1 MFNPLDFF
9 GTQTINLTAPAT
21 QGIYG
26 TTPGKTTQITG
37 CFVVEEQRI
46 TRTTTGEDQISTA
59 RVFLP
64 VGTPI
69 TADHLVDI
77 GDGTPRRILAINR
90 NNAPGLPLPET
101 LEAIL
106 Q

>member
-26 TTPGKTTQITG
+26 TTPGKTTPVDG

-46 TRTTTGEDQISTA
+46 TRSATGEDQISTA

-64 VGTPI
+64 MDTPI
-69 TADHLVDI
+69 TVDHLVDI

-90 NNAPGLPLPET
+90 NQAPGLPLPET

>member
-26 TTPGKTTQITG
+26 TTPGKTTPVDG

-46 TRTTTGEDQISTA
+46 TRSATGEDQISTA

-64 VGTPI
+64 MDTPI
-69 TADHLVDI
+69 TVDHLVDI